1 MGGQEEKGE
10 EGRRSKEEARCI
22 EPIQMHLRSLIYAS
36 ASVLEPVFGGI
47 ATMAWRYHMQE
58 GEQEERFRSRV
69 VYNSALHIGNQGAW
83 TFLSDLHF
91 LHIFSMSNPNSP
103 ANNASF

>member
-1 MGGQEEKGE
+1 
-10 EGRRSKEEARCI
+10 
-22 EPIQMHLRSLIYAS
+22 
-36 ASVLEPVFGGI
+36 
-47 ATMAWRYHMQE
+47 MAWRYHMQE

-103 ANNASF
+103 ANNASFWRTKSYSEEAAKKLSSQAA